1 MTDKGGH
8 KYLLNYRKA
17 PCFSSEQPQLL
28 NPSCSSV
35 RGHWPS
41 EALWRFGGVGTHRML
56 FKGPAVLTVPQMK
69 AVTNL
74 TVSVVL
80 MSALPSPCICSVQTL
95 GFS

>member
-1 MTDKGGH
+1 M
-8 KYLLNYRKA
+8 
-17 PCFSSEQPQLL
+17 
-28 NPSCSSV
+28 
-35 RGHWPS
+35 
-41 EALWRFGGVGTHRML
+41 GTHRML